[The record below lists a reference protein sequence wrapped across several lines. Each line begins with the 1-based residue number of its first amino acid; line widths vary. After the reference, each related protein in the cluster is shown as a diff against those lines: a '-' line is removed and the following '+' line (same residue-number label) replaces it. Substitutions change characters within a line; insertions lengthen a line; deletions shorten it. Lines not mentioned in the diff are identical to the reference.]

1 MSLKDKQVNIRSK
14 LTIFKGRPDLTPLVD
29 VLFLLLI
36 FFMLTSSFLM
46 QPGIRVRLPRVHVGA
61 PVEVQKLE
69 ITIDDSDRVYVGKR
83 PVTIEELKAVV
94 EDWAGQGANLPV
106 LIRGDE
112 DASLGCVV
120 QVWDICKAAGIT
132 RLDRPRRV
140 FRLW

>member
-1 MSLKDKQVNIRSK
+1 MRFTRQLKLERGALDV
-14 LTIFKGRPDLTPLVD
+14 TPLID
-29 VLFLLLI
+29 VVFLLLI

-46 QPGIRVRLPRVHVGA
+46 QPGIRVNLPRVHVGS

-69 ITIDDSDRVYVGKR
+69 ITIDDVDQIYIGKR
-83 PVTIEELKAVV
+83 LVTMEELKILV
-94 EDWAGQGANLPV
+94 EDWAGREANLPV

-132 RLDRPRRV
+132 RLRIGTEVRYD
-140 FRLW
+140 L